1 MASGRFRSHCDT
13 SVSFTDLP
21 GSKGYGEPVPKRVDH
36 EERRRQIADA
46 LLRTAAARG
55 LHATGM
61 REVAAEAGV
70 SLRLVQ
76 YYFGTKEE
84 LLLSGMQH
92 LAARFGEGAM
102 TRIRRIKEAGRE
114 ASPRDVIAAILAEA
128 LPADDERRT
137 FAVLNAAYFALAL
150 TDPALAIAPL
160 VKNTNAVIDVVAAQ
174 LRAAQAAGDTPAH
187 LQPDAEALSLLAMSA
202 GLGNS
207 VLAGQSSLEQ
217 AQAVIDYHL
226 DRLFPAN
233 GRPLGRLRVFRSY
246 VSSPASRWHAVA
258 VLERAAEC
266 RLRCV
271 ADVLRDERD
280 WKRGVAEQ
288 VGGGVQAYVREIG
301 GWRLPEASDEPRSER
316 RPGKA
321 ARSGQLTDCP
331 VVAGVSMDS
340 AQGRTD
346 LRVERTGQPV
356 RFGVRASGPGAQN
369 LDEEQIEDTGDH
381 HRRSLR
387 GRLHLEYEHPAGH
400 FEPFE
405 RLAAGAAQDDHG
417 REAREQVARLRIA
430 DREGSAEP
438 ARRLGRVVLG
448 CAGAHGR
455 VRVLACLADVVRVA
469 AREQDDIPAA
479 HALDVRVAVDPKH
492 EFALFNDVQ
501 GAGIAEAD

>member
-1 MASGRFRSHCDT
+1 MASGRFRQLCDT
-13 SVSFTDLP
+13 SVSFTDLAS
-21 GSKGYGEPVPKRVDH
+21 SKGYGEPVPKRVDH

-160 VKNTNAVIDVVAAQ
+160 VKNTNAVIDVIAAQ
-174 LRAAQAAGDTPAH
+174 LRAAQAAGDTPPH
-187 LQPDAEALSLLAMSA
+187 LEPDAEALSLLAMSA

-233 GRPLGRLRVFRSY
+233 GGPLGRLRV
-246 VSSPASRWHAVA
+246 VSLVCLVASEPVASR
-258 VLERAAEC
+258 
-266 RLRCV
+266 
-271 ADVLRDERD
+271 
-280 WKRGVAEQ
+280 
-288 VGGGVQAYVREIG
+288 
-301 GWRLPEASDEPRSER
+301 
-316 RPGKA
+316 
-321 ARSGQLTDCP
+321 
-331 VVAGVSMDS
+331 
-340 AQGRTD
+340 
-346 LRVERTGQPV
+346 TG
-356 RFGVRASGPGAQN
+356 A
-369 LDEEQIEDTGDH
+369 
-381 HRRSLR
+381 
-387 GRLHLEYEHPAGH
+387 
-400 FEPFE
+400 
-405 RLAAGAAQDDHG
+405 
-417 REAREQVARLRIA
+417 
-430 DREGSAEP
+430 
-438 ARRLGRVVLG
+438 
-448 CAGAHGR
+448 
-455 VRVLACLADVVRVA
+455 
-469 AREQDDIPAA
+469 
-479 HALDVRVAVDPKH
+479 
-492 EFALFNDVQ
+492 
-501 GAGIAEAD
+501 